1 MASKSVISGSNA
13 VRRLANMVLPVPG
26 GPKRVG
32 CAGLRLQ
39 SSELVWRVADQ

>member
-26 GPKRVG
+26 GPKKS
-32 CAGLRLQ
+32 RLCWPAAAIVRAR
-39 SSELVWRVADQ
+39 LACC